1 MLQNL
6 HVKNLAL
13 IDEIE
18 IDFQPGLNILTG
30 ETGAGKS
37 IILGSINL
45 ALGGR
50 YSADMLRTGT
60 EYGLV
65 ELVFELH
72 SSLQIDQLK
81 GLDIIPENGLVVLSR
96 KLMDGRSISRINGE
110 TVNMKTLKDVAG
122 ILIDIHGQHEHQSLL
137 SKKNHLAILD
147 LYAKDE
153 ADIARVKVHEA
164 FQTFYKCKETLEKA
178 KLDEESRKREADF
191 ITFETQEIRAAD
203 LVVNED
209 EKLEIQYKR
218 MYNGKKIA
226 EAVMDVYQYSGESS
240 RDNASDLLSRGM
252 HVLQNVIDYDEVAQN
267 LYNQLIE
274 IDSLLNDF
282 NRELSKYGKD
292 LEYSEEE
299 FKVVEERINILNH
312 LKAKYGKTIP
322 EILIYC
328 EEKEEKLLQLND
340 YDNYIKKLEQQY
352 EKAEQTLSEYSKKLT
367 KIRQKYAVKLTEDIK
382 KGLLDL
388 NFNEVQFEMQFQ
400 LLSHYTSNGKDEA
413 EFMVSLN
420 PGEPIKPLGNVASG
434 GELSRIMLAIKTVLA
449 DKDEIETLIFDEID
463 VGISGRTA
471 GKVSEKMAVIGRT
484 HQVICITHLAQI
496 AAMADVHYAIK
507 KHVTKGKTIT
517 RIELLNEKESIEELT
532 RILGGTKITDAMIQ
546 SAIEMKELARSTR

>member
-81 GLDIIPENGLVVLSR
+81 GLDIIPENGIVVLSR

-209 EKLEIQYKR
+209 EELEIQYKR

-252 HVLQNVIDYDEVAQN
+252 HVLQNVIDYDEMAQN
-267 LYNQLIE
+267 FYNQLIE

-352 EKAEQTLSEYSKKLT
+352 EKAEQMLSEYSKKLT

-413 EFMVSLN
+413 EFMVSMN

-507 KHVTKGKTIT
+507 KQVTKGKTIT